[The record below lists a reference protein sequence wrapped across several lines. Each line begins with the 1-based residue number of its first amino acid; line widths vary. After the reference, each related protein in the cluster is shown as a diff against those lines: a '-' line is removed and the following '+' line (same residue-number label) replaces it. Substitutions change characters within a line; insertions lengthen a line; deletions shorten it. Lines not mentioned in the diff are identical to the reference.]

1 MDFVHEWIAGDA
13 TRLSVIQ
20 TNYPKWNIKHAEDFR
35 DQKDFTLFDV
45 LKAQGLISNATMKA
59 LQGLLA
65 KRNECAHPGNY
76 EPSINDTLGYLDE
89 MMKRIE
95 ALPK

>member
-1 MDFVHEWIAGDA
+1 
-13 TRLSVIQ
+13 
-20 TNYPKWNIKHAEDFR
+20 
-35 DQKDFTLFDV
+35 
-45 LKAQGLISNATMKA
+45 MKA

>member
-1 MDFVHEWIAGDA
+1 MSGRETLKRNGD
-13 TRLSVIQ
+13 R
-20 TNYPKWNIKHAEDFR
+20 PGP
-35 DQKDFTLFDV
+35 
-45 LKAQGLISNATMKA
+45 GLIFREKRPTVKA